1 MKLKNS
7 LRQTLPP
14 LKLIIL
20 IVTVI
25 SYSFCLAYISF
36 ASGPEDMIYR
46 ESYSATESGNG
57 ITSFLEENG
66 LEIDLQQST
75 KILLLNGEGVEVTF
89 IPFSLA
95 KIDSSEVET
104 LLQEGDTLG
113 NTIVVSDTCEVIGI
127 IAILLAAACLIF
139 PEPVLCTIATV
150 MQGLFRLLC
159 Q

>member
-1 MKLKNS
+1 MKLKKS
-7 LRQTLPP
+7 LRQTLHP
-14 LKLIIL
+14 LKSIIL

-25 SYSFCLAYISF
+25 SYSFCFAYISF
-36 ASGPEDMIYR
+36 ASGPEDTIYP
-46 ESYSATESGNG
+46 EIYSATKSENG
-57 ITSFLEENG
+57 ITSFLEESG
-66 LEIDLQQST
+66 LAIDLQQST
-75 KILLLNGEGVEVTF
+75 KILLPNGEGVEVTF

-95 KIDSSEVET
+95 RIDSSEVET
-104 LLQEGDTLG
+104 FLQEGDTLG